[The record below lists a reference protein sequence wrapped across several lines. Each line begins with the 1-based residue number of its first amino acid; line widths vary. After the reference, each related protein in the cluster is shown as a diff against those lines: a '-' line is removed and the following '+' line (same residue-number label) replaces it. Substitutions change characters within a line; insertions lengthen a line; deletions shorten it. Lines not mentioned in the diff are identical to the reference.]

1 MLHELRTA
9 AVIHATSPER
19 GMENFFR
26 YYKMQSSFSILSV
39 NRAAADTAAV
49 VDCSRRSDSK
59 AQAKN

>member
-1 MLHELRTA
+1 MLHELRTS

-26 YYKMQSSFSILSV
+26 YYKIQSSFSILSI
-39 NRAAADTAAV
+39 NSAAAVTAAV
-49 VDCSRRSDSK
+49 AACSRRSDIK